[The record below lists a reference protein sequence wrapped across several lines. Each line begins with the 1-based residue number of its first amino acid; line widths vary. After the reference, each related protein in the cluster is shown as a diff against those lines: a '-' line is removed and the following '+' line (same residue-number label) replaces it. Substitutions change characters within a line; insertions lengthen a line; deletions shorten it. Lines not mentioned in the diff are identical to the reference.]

1 MGFLHM
7 KFRAGLVAFGAV
19 IFVAGCAIGAR
30 REDDALVKA
39 GFTKTQVPPGVS
51 IAKSTPFLHF
61 VHRTV
66 NGDPMVFYS
75 DPIACKCVYSGTEA
89 QFAAYKEAET
99 ENAAICDQID
109 IRHGDEP

>member
-7 KFRAGLVAFGAV
+7 KFRAGLVAFGAL
-19 IFVAGCAIGAR
+19 IFVAGCAEVAR
-30 REDDALVKA
+30 QEDDALVKA
-39 GFTKTQVPPGVS
+39 GFTKTKVPPGAPL
-51 IAKSTPFLHF
+51 AKSILFLHF

-66 NGDPMVFYS
+66 DGVPMVFYS

-99 ENAAICDQID
+99 ENAAICNQVD
-109 IRHGDEP
+109 INPP

>member
-39 GFTKTQVPPGVS
+39 GFAKTQVPPGVS
-51 IAKSTPFLHF
+51 IAKSTLFLHF

-66 NGDPMVFYS
+66 NGVPMVFYS

-89 QFAAYKEAET
+89 QFAAYKGQVR
-99 ENAAICDQID
+99 DQCALSD
-109 IRHGDEP
+109 I